1 METVTITM
9 SRDEAVRVLALLAG
23 EDDEPTARLDDELKK
38 DGDEK
43 AKKRGRG
50 RPKKGEETKQEEP
63 PKQDVSEW
71 AAPETTKEITIHDE
85 ISPAPEPAELDLNW
99 MTGGA
104 VEAEKPKAAITHAE
118 AIEIVSKMNRDCGA
132 DTAAMAALMAKFNK
146 LVVKYG
152 KPGGRGLQAISDEN
166 RNAFLAELGA

>member
-85 ISPAPEPAELDLNW
+85 ISPAPVGDWMGLMSSEPEP
-99 MTGGA
+99 
-104 VEAEKPKAAITHAE
+104 EPKVITHAE

-152 KPGGRGLQAISDEN
+152 KPGGRGLLAISDEN
-166 RNAFLAELGA
+166 RNAFLAELGV

>member
-50 RPKKGEETKQEEP
+50 RGRPKTGEEKQEEP

-71 AAPETTKEITIHDE
+71 AAPETTKE